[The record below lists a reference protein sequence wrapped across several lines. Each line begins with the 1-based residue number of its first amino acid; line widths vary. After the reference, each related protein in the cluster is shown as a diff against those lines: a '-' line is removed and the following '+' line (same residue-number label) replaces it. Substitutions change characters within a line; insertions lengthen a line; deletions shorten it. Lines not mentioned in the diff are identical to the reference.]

1 MTILV
6 LSTRKR
12 LQKRHPVILIGLLAT
27 FLSPLLGGLHAGV
40 LGRFEHIRN
49 VPGYL
54 DLDRKK
60 SYIYSPEK
68 VLKVSSKPR
77 ADGIERRSPSRML
90 QEDYIRKDG
99 LVNIQN
105 IRKKIAEVYELV
117 ENAFLVYCSG
127 KGHPDC
133 RDKLQNTDS
142 ELQRKWQKKKIAV
155 AGSFAVSELSR
166 AIELA
171 GQLPPLNRTSIN
183 FKETQDFLEAL
194 FQGLETYAAMR
205 NERYDGVVNTARV
218 IQILANLLGKI
229 KITHAPEAVNLDIP
243 KPDGHSSQTAFY
255 HPRALQEAGHDLS
268 QYDPVESGF
277 WRRPLV
283 PISEFDTSNYNGQL
297 RIAFGEKKFLQVADI
312 QNPDISID
320 LDYQGAKKSGEG
332 GKTPKMKVKYKGLK
346 MKLKFNTL
354 QPKPGEATDVS
365 GVIRFF
371 KRYDGEV
378 RSEFVANNLAAA
390 LGYTVDPTYY
400 KKNVRL
406 FLKDH
411 FDPRIATTAKGRKKL
426 LALFIKARNKMVNE
440 LTEQM
445 MGDNAA
451 NPINRVNKLARRY
464 EYLPFMK
471 NYGTVKKGKQ
481 KGRYFVKMQS
491 VSLEFRR
498 QQDTD
503 WSVGLFHKTGFGKY
517 LKREFRAFMLFY
529 LWLADVDIK
538 NDNASLGLVPVAPNG
553 EGGSEKKI
561 YYSAADMGATLGNI
575 MGKNQPNY
583 LSYNL
588 VDQKGSRLTG
598 PREQQVLA
606 LHGFYSTKRP
616 IFKAVNFSDAK
627 WITRM
632 MAQLTKEQIKKSFLT
647 ANYPEIVAEL
657 FTQKLLRRRDQLVQA
672 LGLDG
677 EVVRTYGR
685 SSKTVKISG
694 HTSDIVDP
702 ESYFVPACESCFKSG
717 KLTHLPKGTK
727 TDKSW
732 FGSSASTGGS
742 KNILTKLLTAI
753 GAKSLGR
760 QLQRHKLGTGLIFDG
775 VQVQADSFLPARYLI
790 ENPYS
795 DTTENKLW
803 IVDVFRIGVF
813 VGAQQDWD
821 DLDLS
826 LNENRFRG
834 QAGVIETFEFIKVK
848 PIKNSN
854 AYSFKD
860 LMKIYHPKDI
870 IGRPLKKLKQSF
882 IDSLQKGDLIITSRY
897 LTFGASVHPK
907 AGLLLGFDI
916 YPGSSF
922 AIDKLGAGFLSSG
935 LGVSGAAFTGTI
947 DRVILLK
954 NTDTKALVAWSDI
967 SESGLKAGVFF
978 DYLIARFH
986 FLAGQYKKLRER
998 RQVYSFDLSQEQDK
1012 AILLNNINRDVPDT
1026 IPQKYA
1032 VESTYVKQSAVR
1044 FFASFFGLVGYSQ
1057 YRKTTEMK
1065 LTNAEEKLLKDLV
1078 AVEKGRTQSGFSLT
1092 SLSRAHGTDSLALV
1106 DRLKGTIMATI
1117 DLKYMRAHATRKHYI
1132 KMVDQFKGLLPPT
1145 MVQFD
1150 DQSVNYYLGS
1160 LNLKGRILFSN
1171 NALRDILGQNLDKM
1185 SACQTF
1191 ARYARLRWEHD
1202 TKLSTPDVIR
1212 KFCRRV
1218 LKENLSLDEIRHPDW
1233 KQEIKGREILFGVR
1247 SFIAKL
1253 RKAQKSF
1260 RQFETAFQK
1269 GHDTRKESR
1278 QLAHAIVNLLQ
1289 QGSAR
1294 GPAHMALISLTS
1306 TDKIYRKIKMNSS
1319 LEGFPG
1325 QKSELSL
1332 HKKQRGN
1339 STLKELPLWKIKQQ
1353 PTQLLEM
1360 AMEPALNVL
1369 SPFFY
1374 HYYWSSGV
1382 DAIPPGGHDGL
1393 AQPLEK
1399 ALP

>member
-1 MTILV
+1 MTISV
-6 LSTRKR
+6 LSTHQR
-12 LQKRHPVILIGLLAT
+12 LQKRHPVILIGLLAA
-27 FLSPLLGGLHAGV
+27 FLGPLLGGLHAGV

-205 NERYDGVVNTARV
+205 SERYDEVVNTARIIRV
-218 IQILANLLGKI
+218 IKNFLGKV
-229 KITHAPEAVNLDIP
+229 KITHTPEAVNLDIP
-243 KPDGHSSQTAFY
+243 RPDGHSSQMAFY

-268 QYDPVESGF
+268 RYDPVESGF

-283 PISEFDTSNYNGQL
+283 PIPEFDTSNYNGQL
-297 RIAFGEKKFLQVADI
+297 RIAFGEKKFSQVADI

-320 LDYQGAKKSGEG
+320 LDYQGPKKG
-332 GKTPKMKVKYKGLK
+332 GKTPKMKVKYKGLE
-346 MKLKFNTL
+346 MKLKFNTP
-354 QPKPGEATDVS
+354 QQEPGQVTNISD
-365 GVIRFF
+365 VIRFF
-371 KRYDGEV
+371 MRYDGEV

-400 KKNVRL
+400 KKNIRL
-406 FLKDH
+406 FLKDR
-411 FDPRIATTAKGRKKL
+411 FDLRLATTAKGRKKL
-426 LALFIKARNKMVNE
+426 LTHFFKACNKMVDE
-440 LTEQM
+440 LTEQIAK
-445 MGDNAA
+445 N
-451 NPINRVNKLARRY
+451 NSIPINRINKLAHRY
-464 EYLPFMK
+464 KYLPFMK

-481 KGRYFVKMQS
+481 KGRHFIKMQS
-491 VSLEFRR
+491 VSLEFKR

-503 WSVGLFHKTGFGKY
+503 WPIGLFHKTGFGKY

-538 NDNASLGLVPVAPNG
+538 NDNASLGLVPVVPNG

-561 YYSAADMGATLGNI
+561 YYSAADMGATLGNVL
-575 MGKNQPNY
+575 GKNQPNY
-583 LSYNL
+583 LGHNL

-606 LHGFYSTKRP
+606 LHSFYSTKRP
-616 IFKAVNFSDAK
+616 LFKAVNFSDAK

-677 EVVRTYGR
+677 EAVRTYGR

-702 ESYFVPACESCFKSG
+702 KSYFVPACESCFKSG
-717 KLTHLPKGTK
+717 ELIRLPKGTK
-727 TDKSW
+727 TDKNW
-732 FGSSASTGGS
+732 FESLKVPSSETKGTIE
-742 KNILTKLLTAI
+742 ILKKLLIAT
-753 GAKSLGR
+753 GAQILGR
-760 QLQRHKLGTGLIFDG
+760 QLQRHQIGPGLTLDG
-775 VQVQADSFLPARYLI
+775 VRVKTDSFLPARYLL

-795 DTTENKLW
+795 DIPENKFW
-803 IVDVFRIGVF
+803 IVDVFRVGILVGV
-813 VGAQQDWD
+813 QEDWD
-821 DLDLS
+821 WDQVDIWP
-826 LNENRFRG
+826 NRNRFRG

-848 PIKNSN
+848 PIKDSDS
-854 AYSFKD
+854 YSVKD
-860 LMKIYHPKDI
+860 LMKIYHPKNM
-870 IGRPLKKLKQSF
+870 IGRPLKKLKQSL

-897 LTFGASVHPK
+897 LTFGASAYTK
-907 AGLLLGFDI
+907 AN
-916 YPGSSF
+916 
-922 AIDKLGAGFLSSG
+922 FLSSG
-935 LGVSGAAFTGTI
+935 LGVSGAAFTSAV
-947 DRVILLK
+947 DRAILLK
-954 NTDTKALVAWSDI
+954 NTDTKALAAWSDI

-978 DYLIARFH
+978 DYLVGRFGL
-986 FLAGQYKKLRER
+986 LAGQYKKLRER

-1032 VESTYVKQSAVR
+1032 VESTYVKQSAVH
-1044 FFASFFGLVGYSQ
+1044 FFASLFGLVGYSQ

-1078 AVEKGRTQSGFSLT
+1078 AVEKGRAQSGFSLT
-1092 SLSRAHGTDSLALV
+1092 SLFRAHGTDSLALV

-1117 DLKYMRAHATRKHYI
+1117 DLKYMRTYATRKHYI

-1191 ARYARLRWEHD
+1191 ARYARLRWEYD

-1253 RKAQKSF
+1253 RKAQKRF

-1278 QLAHAIVNLLQ
+1278 QLAHSIVNLLQ

-1339 STLKELPLWKIKQQ
+1339 SKLKKLPLWKLKQQ
-1353 PTQLLEM
+1353 PAQLLEM
-1360 AMEPALNVL
+1360 AMEPALTVL

-1382 DAIPPGGHDGL
+1382 DIVPPGGHNEL

-1399 ALP
+1399 TLTH